1 MQIPKSKRIF
11 VARIPSTVSED
22 ALRQHF
28 AAYGVVE
35 DAYRPRDFAKN
46 TFRGIGFV
54 TFADPTAVDR
64 VMAMKHTLGGAEVVV
79 DRATPKETN
88 PNKHDSSG
96 ESPRPLSAA
105 ERMTPS
111 PFPTVEALANNYA
124 VGGPLSA
131 MNDPT
136 FDASFFDGLSRPVA
150 YPSSNGNN
158 RGPPSTLSDDVS
170 GDAAPMPNLGAELYD
185 NTTTTAASMH
195 GVRSSMGVKPNT
207 GASETTAKLTKSP
220 SPKKDKNQRVTDNL
234 AHVRKVRGGPRI
246 FVGKLSKD
254 SVEQDLADYFSQF
267 GFVMDVYIPRSREN
281 KKEHRGFGFVTFE
294 TEAAIKVTSMSPI
307 SNIHLKNMCVQRA
320 ISHGTH
326 ILKGAN
332 LAIDVAVPESTSS
345 QT

>member
-1 MQIPKSKRIF
+1 M
-11 VARIPSTVSED
+11 SED

-96 ESPRPLSAA
+96 ESPRPLSST
-105 ERMTPS
+105 ERMIPPT
-111 PFPTVEALANNYA
+111 FPTVEALANNYA

-131 MNDPT
+131 MNEPT
-136 FDASFFDGLSRPVA
+136 FDASFFDGLSRTVA

-158 RGPPSTLSDDVS
+158 RGPPSTLSDVS
-170 GDAAPMPNLGAELYD
+170 GDAAPMPHLGAELCE
-185 NTTTTAASMH
+185 NTTTLASAMQ

-220 SPKKDKNQRVTDNL
+220 SVKKEKNQRVTDNL

-294 TEAAIKVTSMSPI
+294 TEAAIKVTNTQDIGLGDRSYK
-307 SNIHLKNMCVQRA
+307 HGCVCREPFPME
-320 ISHGTH
+320 H
-326 ILKGAN
+326 IF
-332 LAIDVAVPESTSS
+332 
-345 QT
+345 